1 MTYSETESGF
11 GQDLPA
17 SCRKSSGKGR
27 RKTPGEKMLLFLRC
41 DVDLAATFLKI
52 ITS

>member
-17 SCRKSSGKGR
+17 SCMKSSGKGR
-27 RKTPGEKMLLFLRC
+27 RKTPGEKILLFLRC
-41 DVDLAATFLKI
+41 DVDLQQPF
-52 ITS
+52 